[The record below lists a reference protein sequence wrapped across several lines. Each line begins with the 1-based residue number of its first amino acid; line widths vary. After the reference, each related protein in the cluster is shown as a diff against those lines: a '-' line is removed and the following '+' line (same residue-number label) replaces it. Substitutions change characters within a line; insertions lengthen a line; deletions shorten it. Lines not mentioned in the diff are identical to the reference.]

1 MVILAL
7 VVKEKEKHVADL
19 FGNIKKIIYL
29 YKKIIMKSQ
38 IIIGNCFGDEGKG
51 ITTDFLCR
59 KETFGTIVVRFSGGQ
74 QAGHNVK
81 IGKVSHVHSNFGSGT
96 LRGVSSYF
104 SEHCTI
110 YPVTMLRE
118 FAILRAKIYFEPQ
131 VYYHPLAY
139 ITTPAD
145 VAYNRWRE
153 KKLGHGS
160 CGIGVGATMKRNIE
174 TPVKVY
180 AIDLTNIP
188 LLLEKCHSVFY
199 YYRDL
204 IGIDNPELESFYE
217 EYNQEFPYFNEAVK
231 GLGSMAWSFLI
242 KDYDY
247 LKNFKNIIFEGS
259 QGIMLDMTHG
269 TFPNVTYANT
279 TSKNALEI
287 CKRLNIKDI
296 EIFYVTRCYQ
306 TRHGVGWMS
315 NEEQIKLTNTQDEI
329 NIYNEWQKDFRIG
342 EIDYGLLNYAYS
354 IDNLYSKDIPK
365 SLVVTCL
372 DQRPGFEF
380 EYDKLKADFKQ
391 IYNSYSADSKAFIS
405 LGSEAPLSTY

>member
-1 MVILAL
+1 MNAKIVIGSL
-7 VVKEKEKHVADL
+7 
-19 FGNIKKIIYL
+19 
-29 YKKIIMKSQ
+29 
-38 IIIGNCFGDEGKG
+38 FGDEGKG

-59 KETFGTIVVRFSGGQ
+59 KQLFGTIVVRFSGGQ

-81 IGKVSHVHSNFGSGT
+81 IGKVSHIHSNFGSGA
-96 LRGVSSYF
+96 LRGTPSYF

-118 FAILRAKIYFEPQ
+118 ISILIPKVGGYTPE
-131 VYYHPLAY
+131 VYYHPLAHL
-139 ITTPAD
+139 TTPAD

-153 KKLGHGS
+153 RKLGHGS
-160 CGIGVGATMKRNIE
+160 CGIGVGSTMKRNIE
-174 TPVKVY
+174 SPVKVY

-188 LLLEKCHSVFY
+188 LLLQKCQSVLN

-204 IGIDNPELESFYE
+204 ISKDDQELESFHDE
-217 EYNQEFPYFNEAVK
+217 FNQEFPAFNEAIK
-231 GLGSMAWSFLI
+231 GLNFANMI

-247 LKNFKNIIFEGS
+247 LNNFDNIIFEGS

-269 TFPNVTYANT
+269 VFPNVTYGNT

-287 CKRLNIKDI
+287 CKKFDIKYP

-306 TRHGVGWMS
+306 TRHGVGWLS
-315 NEEQIKLTNTQDEI
+315 NEDSIKLTNTQDEI
-329 NIYNEWQKDFRIG
+329 NVYNEWQKDFKIG
-342 EIDYGLLNYAYS
+342 EIDYALLNYAYS

-365 SLVVTCL
+365 NLVVTCL

-380 EYDKLKADFKQ
+380 EYENLTTRFRE
-391 IYNSYSADSKAFIS
+391 IYNSYSSDSKSFIPLFNEQYSDAHS
-405 LGSEAPLSTY
+405 LK

>member
-1 MVILAL
+1 MNAKIVIGSL
-7 VVKEKEKHVADL
+7 
-19 FGNIKKIIYL
+19 
-29 YKKIIMKSQ
+29 
-38 IIIGNCFGDEGKG
+38 FGDEGKG

-59 KETFGTIVVRFSGGQ
+59 KHPYGTIVVRFSGGQ

-81 IGKVSHVHSNFGSGT
+81 IGKVSHVHSNFGSGA
-96 LRGVSSYF
+96 LRGVPSYF
-104 SEHCTI
+104 SEHCTM

-118 FAILRAKIYFEPQ
+118 LGILSSKVKFSPK
-131 VYYHPLAY
+131 VYYHPLTHL
-139 ITTPAD
+139 TTPAD

-188 LLLEKCHSVFY
+188 LLLEKCKSVLH

-204 IGIDNPELESFYE
+204 IGIDNPELENFYDE
-217 EYNQEFPYFNEAVK
+217 VNQEWPQFNEAIN
-231 GLGSMAWSFLI
+231 GLGSVGWSSLI
-242 KDYDY
+242 RDYDILNY
-247 LKNFKNIIFEGS
+247 FENIIFEGS

-287 CKRLNIKDI
+287 CKILNIKDI

-306 TRHGVGWMS
+306 TRHGAGWMS
-315 NEEQIKLTNTQDEI
+315 NEEQIKLANIQDEI
-329 NIYNEWQKDFRIG
+329 NTYNEWQKDFRIG
-342 EIDYGLLNYAYS
+342 EIDYNLLNYAYS
-354 IDNLYSKDIPK
+354 IDELYSKDIPK
-365 SLVVTCL
+365 NLVVTCI
-372 DQRPGFEF
+372 DQRPDFEF
-380 EYDKLKADFKQ
+380 QYEKLNTRFRQ
-391 IYNSYSADSKAFIS
+391 VYNSYSADSKAFIS
-405 LGSEAPLSTY
+405 MGLEI